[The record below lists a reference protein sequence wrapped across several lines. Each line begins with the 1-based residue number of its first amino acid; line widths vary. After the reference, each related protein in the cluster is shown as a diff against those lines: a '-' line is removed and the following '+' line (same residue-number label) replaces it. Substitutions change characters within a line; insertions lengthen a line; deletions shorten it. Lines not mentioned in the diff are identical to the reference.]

1 LRNEAVRRQL
11 TRVLNSLWY
20 GQRPAGRLL
29 RPLGSLYCRL
39 AERRRARFL
48 DGRSAVIA
56 LPVPVVVVGN
66 LTVGGTGKTPLIIWL
81 AEQLVGAGL
90 RVGVISRG
98 YRGRARDWPRSVDAH
113 SDPREVGDEPVLIAR
128 RSGCAVA
135 VAPDRVAAARHLLAR
150 ADCDVLLADDGL
162 QHYRLGRC
170 FEIAVVDGVR
180 GLGNGQCLPAGPLRE
195 PASRLDSVDTVVING
210 GAWSRQSAL
219 RARLVATRVVSLLT
233 SEVRPL
239 ASFAGQTVH
248 ALAGIGRPA
257 AFFELLEQ
265 AGLIVIAR
273 ALDDH
278 APIRAQ
284 DLVFDAAGAVLM
296 TEKDAVKCRGLAH
309 PDCWAVVADLQFDA
323 NDGQRLLASVRAAIE
338 DHAA

>member
-1 LRNEAVRRQL
+1 MRRQL
-11 TRVLNSLWY
+11 SRALNSVWY
-20 GQRPAGRLL
+20 GQGQAGRVL
-29 RPLGSLYCRL
+29 RPLGTLYCRL

-48 DGRSAVIA
+48 DGRSAVVE

-81 AEQLVGAGL
+81 AERLADAGL

-98 YRGRARDWPRSVDAH
+98 YRSTARDWPRSVAAD

-128 RSGCAVA
+128 RSGCPVA

-180 GLGNGQCLPAGPLRE
+180 GLGNERCLPAGPLRE
-195 PASRLDSVDTVVING
+195 PVSRLDTVDAVVVNG
-210 GAWSRQSAL
+210 GIWSRQGAY
-219 RARLVATRVVSLLT
+219 RARLGATRVLALVT
-233 SEVRPL
+233 GEVRPL
-239 ASFAGQTVH
+239 GSFAGQTVH
-248 ALAGIGRPA
+248 ALAGIGRPEG
-257 AFFELLEQ
+257 FFELLAQ
-265 AGLIVIAR
+265 AGLNVNAR

-278 APIRAQ
+278 APISAR
-284 DLVFDAAGAVLM
+284 DLVFDTPGAILM
-296 TEKDAVKCRGLAH
+296 TEKDAVKCGAIAH
-309 PDCWAVVADLQFDA
+309 PDCWAVVVDFEFDA
-323 NDGQRLLASVRAAIE
+323 NDGPRLLAGVRAAIE
-338 DHAA
+338 DHVR